1 MPRVIVEAIS
11 GNQRYNAGIQSVIL
25 AIYCYSREG
34 YSDAARMYEMVT
46 RSLQHCRLNESTF
59 TVKGII
65 RETERPHDG
74 YNEKVDGYYLR
85 GLFKFTGTM

>member
-1 MPRVIVEAIS
+1 
-11 GNQRYNAGIQSVIL
+11 
-25 AIYCYSREG
+25 
-34 YSDAARMYEMVT
+34 MYEMVT